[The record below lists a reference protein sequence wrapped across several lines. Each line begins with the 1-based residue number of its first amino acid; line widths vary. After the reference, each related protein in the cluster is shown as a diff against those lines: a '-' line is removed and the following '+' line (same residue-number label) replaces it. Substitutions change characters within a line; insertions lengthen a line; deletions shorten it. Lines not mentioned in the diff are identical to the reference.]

1 MRKVQSL
8 LLMFV
13 RAIAVVDV
21 VYSFVP
27 MVVYLFDIQFVAD
40 QVDIP
45 KLFNFW
51 VKVGVHQR
59 HLVIVVKKEVL
70 VHSLILALVIDELER
85 LLLNL

>member
-1 MRKVQSL
+1 
-8 LLMFV
+8 MFV

-45 KLFNFW
+45 KLFNF
-51 VKVGVHQR
+51 
-59 HLVIVVKKEVL
+59 
-70 VHSLILALVIDELER
+70 
-85 LLLNL
+85 